1 MFGEILKTIFTLGI
15 YPLIKKGRKTKLVK
29 RTKKYREDGTL
40 RKDVILE
47 FDTDEDECEAE

>member
-40 RKDVILE
+40 RKDVTLE
-47 FDTDEDECEAE
+47 FDTDENGIQE